1 MPKIADF
8 YAELGLKK
16 DKFDQG
22 MKDAEKAP
30 NQLNESFRNLAIGIA
45 SAFSVGAILA
55 FGKASMQAYNQEAK
69 AHAGLLNALK
79 GRKDIQE
86 ELIQQASEL
95 QSKTL
100 FGDETTVEAQKQLAV
115 MGLTKK
121 QIMELIPLI
130 QDFATSTGMDLAGAA
145 MLVAKAVGTETN
157 ALGRYGVALDDT
169 MSKTEKAAE
178 IQRVFNERYGGQAEA
193 AAKAGTGAIEQTSN
207 AISDLSETIGKL
219 LTTNTSGFFSNLTVR
234 LTEMNNVLN
243 SESIPAWRK
252 FFGLVNYSIGVANK
266 IQAEQFNRFQDGK
279 NKELNARIENI
290 DRIRQE
296 TAETLDQIDTLRISN
311 AEKIKELNIN
321 AKNDHAKRIKEENEA
336 REKSIKMANDLL
348 TIQQELVNAPG
359 SKVGDNLFTFDPD
372 YVDMSMFDNLEIEP
386 IKIPIE
392 IQEFTNKLQEAK
404 QQITDFMNTA
414 NEMMEGFVEDFVGT
428 FAEGMGRMATGE
440 MSFNQ
445 FFRNMLG
452 AFGSYL
458 MQFGK
463 MLISYGIAWEA
474 FKKAPGYAKIA
485 AGIALVAIGAAIS
498 SLASRGVNESGGG
511 GYGQGYGL
519 TGTYGYGYGNSVPM
533 GGYGPSGSNQFIL
546 TSEISGDDLRLIIE
560 QSNRK
565 TGRRY

>member
-22 MKDAEKAP
+22 MKDAEKGP

-55 FGKASMQAYNQEAK
+55 FGKAAMQAYDQEAK

-79 GRKDIQE
+79 GRRDIQE
-86 ELIQQASEL
+86 ELIDQASEL
-95 QSKTL
+95 QRTTL
-100 FGDETTVEAQKQLAV
+100 FGDESTVEAQKQLAV
-115 MGLTKK
+115 MGLTKR

-169 MSKTEKAAE
+169 MSKSEKAAE

-193 AAKAGTGAIEQTSN
+193 AAKAGTGAIQQAGN
-207 AISDLSETIGKL
+207 AFSDLTETIGKL
-219 LTTNTSGFFSNLTVR
+219 LTTNTGGFFEQLTDQ
-234 LTEMNNVLN
+234 LTKTNNVLN
-243 SESIPAWRK
+243 AESIPAWRK
-252 FFGLVNYSIGVANK
+252 FFGLLNYSIGIANK
-266 IQAEQFNRFQDGK
+266 IQEEQFQRFQDGK

-296 TAETLDQIDTLRISN
+296 TAETLEGIETLRVSN
-311 AEKIKELNIN
+311 TEKIKELNIN

-336 REKSIKMANDLL
+336 RDKSIRMANELL
-348 TIQQELVNAPG
+348 QIQQELVNAPG

-372 YVDMSMFDNLEIEP
+372 FVDMSMFENIDIEP
-386 IKIPIE
+386 IEIPIE
-392 IQEFTNKLQEAK
+392 ITEFSNKLAEAK
-404 QQITDFMNTA
+404 QQLTDFMNTA
-414 NEMMEGFVEDFVGT
+414 NDMMEGFVEDFVGT
-428 FAEGMGRMATGE
+428 FAEGMGRLATGE
-440 MSFNQ
+440 ISFNQ
-445 FFRNMLG
+445 FFRSMLG

-485 AGIALVAIGAAIS
+485 AGVALVAIGAAIS
-498 SLASRGVNESGGG
+498 SLANKGVNESGGG

-533 GGYGPSGSNQFIL
+533 GGYGPGGNQFVL
-546 TSEISGDDLRLIIE
+546 TTEISGDDLRLIIE